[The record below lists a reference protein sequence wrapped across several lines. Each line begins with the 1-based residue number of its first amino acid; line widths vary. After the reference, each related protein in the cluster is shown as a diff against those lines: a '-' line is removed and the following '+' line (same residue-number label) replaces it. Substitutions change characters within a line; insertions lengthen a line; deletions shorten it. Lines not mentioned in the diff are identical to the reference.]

1 MNGSQTLILVV
12 LVVTIGLF
20 VWGRWRHDLVA
31 LASLLACVLLGL
43 VPGGSAFA
51 GFGHPAVITVACV
64 LVLSRGLSTSGAV
77 DWIARRAMPADA
89 GAGMVLAGLCLLAAF
104 LSAFMNNIGALALL
118 MPIALEAAR
127 KTGLPPGQIL
137 MPLSF
142 ASILGGMTTLIGT
155 PPNLIVASFRASEGR
170 PAFGM
175 FDFLPVGLA
184 VAVAGVVFLA
194 LAARRLVPVRSRGTG
209 QNFDI
214 GAYLTEARVTERGK
228 AVGLTLREVEVE
240 LEGADAQ
247 VVGLVRDNSRIPAPH
262 PEHIMRP
269 DDILVIEADSKA
281 LSAALTKLGLKLE
294 EDRGSETS
302 RTLEAGT
309 TMMIEVVVRP
319 GSPLAGRTA
328 QHLRLRSRMG
338 INLLAISRQGRRS
351 LSRLRTTRL
360 SPGDVLLLQGT
371 SETLNEFVAQYDCV
385 PLAERALHFP
395 GKRDP
400 LVAGMI
406 MLLAVAVTAVGI
418 VPVEIAFAIGA
429 LLYVVLDLVPVRR
442 VYEAID
448 WSVIVLLGAL
458 IPVAGAVHVTGA
470 ADVVARLLFEVV
482 GGGDPIFALVAMLVM
497 TMMLTDFMNNAA
509 TAAVMCPVALGAANT
524 LQVSSDPFL
533 MAVAVGASCAF
544 LTPIG
549 HQNNTL
555 ILGPGGFGFGD
566 YWRLGLPLEFI
577 VAIVGIPMILLVWP
591 L

>member
-262 PEHIMRP
+262 PEHI
-269 DDILVIEADSKA
+269 
-281 LSAALTKLGLKLE
+281 
-294 EDRGSETS
+294 
-302 RTLEAGT
+302 
-309 TMMIEVVVRP
+309 
-319 GSPLAGRTA
+319 
-328 QHLRLRSRMG
+328 
-338 INLLAISRQGRRS
+338 
-351 LSRLRTTRL
+351 
-360 SPGDVLLLQGT
+360 
-371 SETLNEFVAQYDCV
+371 
-385 PLAERALHFP
+385 
-395 GKRDP
+395 
-400 LVAGMI
+400 
-406 MLLAVAVTAVGI
+406 
-418 VPVEIAFAIGA
+418 
-429 LLYVVLDLVPVRR
+429 
-442 VYEAID
+442 
-448 WSVIVLLGAL
+448 
-458 IPVAGAVHVTGA
+458 
-470 ADVVARLLFEVV
+470 
-482 GGGDPIFALVAMLVM
+482 
-497 TMMLTDFMNNAA
+497 
-509 TAAVMCPVALGAANT
+509 
-524 LQVSSDPFL
+524 
-533 MAVAVGASCAF
+533 
-544 LTPIG
+544 
-549 HQNNTL
+549 
-555 ILGPGGFGFGD
+555 
-566 YWRLGLPLEFI
+566 
-577 VAIVGIPMILLVWP
+577 
-591 L
+591 